1 VATKIPSASDN
12 LADLPSVSAY
22 KAAFL
27 KCRGPGL
34 TEMQLKML
42 KFHYH
47 ATAHTVTAGQLAEG
61 VGYPSYSTAN
71 LQYGTY
77 AGRLC
82 TALGR
87 NPAFQVAILARFSD
101 GDQPGMEFVKWTM
114 HPEVVAALEQLG
126 WVRKR
131 PEQK

>member
-12 LADLPSVSAY
+12 LSDVPSISAY
-22 KAAFL
+22 KAALL
-27 KCRGPGL
+27 KSKPP
-34 TEMQLKML
+34 TFSESKQLKML

-47 ATAHTVTAGQLAEG
+47 APAHTVTSGELAIG
-61 VGYPSYSTAN
+61 VGYPTYSAAN

-101 GDQPGMEFVKWTM
+101 GEQPGMEFIKWTM
-114 HPEVVAALEQLG
+114 LPEVVAALEQLG

-131 PEQK
+131 A